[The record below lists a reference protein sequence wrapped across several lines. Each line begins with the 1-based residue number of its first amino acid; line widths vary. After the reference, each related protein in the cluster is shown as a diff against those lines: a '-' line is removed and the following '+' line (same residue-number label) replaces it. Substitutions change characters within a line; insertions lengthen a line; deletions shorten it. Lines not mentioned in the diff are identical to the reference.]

1 MAHKLMLLLISA
13 LVVASFI
20 GLGADF
26 RSYEAVRGFSVQVV
40 ADDQEFID
48 LKPVQPYAYL
58 NPNDGKIYF
67 DFSQLN
73 PNYPGEGGIGVSPN
87 TTYAFDKVF
96 NVSNHIWSNDSEY
109 YDGVCVQVQVS
120 GNLAAL
126 IDLYSPQAVDGATS
140 PATATDTVNIYL
152 NGGEEAP
159 VGMVIDTNGRSMGT
173 YDGQISITAHAGVC
187 TVVT

>member
-1 MAHKLMLLLISA
+1 MSKILLLILGSLA
-13 LVVASFI
+13 IVSFI

-26 RSYEAVRGFSVQVV
+26 RSYEAVRGFSVHVV

-58 NPNDGKIYF
+58 NPSDGKIYF

-73 PNYPGEGGIGVSPN
+73 PNYPGSGGIGVSPN

-96 NVSNHIWSNDSEY
+96 NVSNHIWANDSEY
-109 YDGVCVQVQVS
+109 YDGVCVQVQVA
-120 GNLAAL
+120 GNLAAI
-126 IDLYSPQAVDGATS
+126 IDLYSPQAENAVDPS
-140 PATATDTVNIYL
+140 TAADTISINL

-159 VGMVIDTNGRSMGT
+159 VGMVIDTNGRNLGT
-173 YDGQISITAHAGVC
+173 FDGQISITAHAGSC
-187 TVVT
+187 II